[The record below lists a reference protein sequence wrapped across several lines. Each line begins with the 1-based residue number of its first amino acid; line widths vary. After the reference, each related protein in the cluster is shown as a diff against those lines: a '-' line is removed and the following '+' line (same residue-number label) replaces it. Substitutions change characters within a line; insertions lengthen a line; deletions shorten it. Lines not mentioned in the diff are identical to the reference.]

1 MPSKLLIKPKM
12 ALTERV
18 CPATPYLKDGNRL
31 KRKPL
36 QPSNPYVSKNRFIM
50 TITFATKVADNGQIE
65 SDTKKGVEL
74 HSRTPP
80 NAKKCCY
87 PCYPEKQSSPV
98 KLVSRRFLI
107 VKHPCIIA
115 HECLGTELQF
125 IHHSCYVGQRRT
137 AHFTRFVCQVTG

>member
-1 MPSKLLIKPKM
+1 MATNITGIRKTDMPSKLLIKPKM

-74 HSRTPP
+74 HSRTPQ
-80 NAKKCCY
+80 NAKKI
-87 PCYPEKQSSPV
+87 V
-98 KLVSRRFLI
+98 VTLVILRNNPHLSNLI
-107 VKHPCIIA
+107 
-115 HECLGTELQF
+115 
-125 IHHSCYVGQRRT
+125 S
-137 AHFTRFVCQVTG
+137 